1 MTVKD
6 LNDFIEDLNWS
17 FKEVWMI
24 SRQCALLNG
33 YCLSPAYKV
42 KVEEFIE
49 EDTVDVYDMK
59 ILSVIKEGG

>member
-1 MTVKD
+1 
-6 LNDFIEDLNWS
+6 
-17 FKEVWMI
+17 MI

-42 KVEEFIE
+42 KVEEFIAE
-49 EDTVDVYDMK
+49 ETIDVYDMK